1 MKVWKG
7 GILTKDFGCDTIGS
21 GKGSGARIKFL
32 KRKKHEAS
40 QKCEMEKEK
49 STSYVIFD
57 FMVDDLGLR
66 GVALKVYALIYS
78 FTKAGGSCYG
88 SIDYICGRTNAG
100 RTAVKES
107 LKRLMDKGY
116 IFKIE
121 DKSIRTNKFCAN
133 MALTVEKRPQATDG
147 DPVEKRPQVTDDDPV
162 EKRPL
167 PGRKTTPTR
176 SENDPNNKDN
186 NKEITTTTTNIH
198 SFKGE
203 GSLRDPFLSADA
215 DEADRTADFES
226 NFCADEADRT
236 ADLAKALDA
245 DGGYIS
251 MASIKPDPPPMRF
264 FGQRRV
270 VMMTLHQ
277 YVCLLQRLGIHTTLH
292 YIRNLERC
300 ITSRPDAHYK
310 NHYRTILRWAKEDS
324 QAE

>member
-1 MKVWKG
+1 
-7 GILTKDFGCDTIGS
+7 
-21 GKGSGARIKFL
+21 
-32 KRKKHEAS
+32 
-40 QKCEMEKEK
+40 
-49 STSYVIFD
+49 
-57 FMVDDLGLR
+57 MVEDLGLR

-88 SIDYICGRTNAG
+88 SIDYICSRTNAG

-107 LKRLMDKGY
+107 LKRLLDKGY

-133 MALTVEKRPQATDG
+133 MALTVEKRPQ
-147 DPVEKRPQVTDDDPV
+147 VTDDDPV
-162 EKRPL
+162 EKRPR
-167 PGRKTTPTR
+167 PGRKTTPTW

-203 GSLRDPFLSADA
+203 ESLRDPFLSAGA
-215 DEADRTADFES
+215 DEADKTADFE
-226 NFCADEADRT
+226 NDFCADKADKT
-236 ADLAKALDA
+236 AELAKALDV

-251 MASIKPDPPPMRF
+251 MASIMPDPPPMRF

-277 YVCLLQRLGIHTTLH
+277 YVCLLRSLGIHTTLH
-292 YIRNLERC
+292 YIRNLEKC
-300 ITSRPDAHYK
+300 IISRPEAHYK
-310 NHYRTILRWAKEDS
+310 NHYKTILKWAEEDAR
-324 QAE
+324 AE